1 MAHTTSAKKALR
13 QSTKRRLQ
21 NRSQMSMLKT
31 LIKHFRAALENA
43 EVAAEKREE
52 MFRLLS
58 RRLDQAASRNLLH
71 SNTASRMKSRLRLAM
86 NKAVP
91 STGAEAVKSA

>member
-1 MAHTTSAKKALR
+1 MPHTTSAKKALR

-31 LIKHFRAALENA
+31 MIKNFRAALDNP

-58 RRLDQAASRNLLH
+58 RRLDQAASRDLLH
-71 SNTASRMKSRLRLAM
+71 SNTSSRMKSRLRTAM
-86 NKAVP
+86 NKAV
-91 STGAEAVKSA
+91 AVKTA